1 MFLFPTLRNKFITHA
16 PLTITISI
24 IKENILTKKHM
35 IVKDRK
41 KEKIFVN
48 EIIKVIKDID
58 MSNLSDIISLG
69 SVVCSYTW
77 SLDYMGKN
85 SKIIN
90 ITKHSKSWWDANCS
104 KNLQKYKSSKS
115 IGDWKQFKKI
125 VMFTKCFFFD
135 LKI

>member
-1 MFLFPTLRNKFITHA
+1 
-16 PLTITISI
+16 
-24 IKENILTKKHM
+24 M

-90 ITKHSKSWWDANCS
+90 ITKHSKS
-104 KNLQKYKSSKS
+104 
-115 IGDWKQFKKI
+115 
-125 VMFTKCFFFD
+125 
-135 LKI
+135 